1 MSSADSAVRRLFT
14 IDEANQRI
22 PLVRAIVQ
30 DIVDMYRDLSERRER
45 LENVKRIRGQSQTGR
60 MYSEELDQIEADIE
74 RDEEKLMGYVHE
86 LSDLGVE
93 LKDPRSGLIDFAAQ
107 LDERVVY
114 LCWKLG
120 ENDIEHWHEL
130 DAGFAGR
137 QPIAPDMFHAP
148 PELS

>member
-60 MYSEELDQIEADIE
+60 MYSEELDQIEADVE
-74 RDEEKLMGYVHE
+74 RDEEKLMGFVQE

-93 LKDPRSGLIDFAAQ
+93 LKDPRTGLIDFPAQ
-107 LDERVVY
+107 LDDRVVY

-137 QPIAPDMFHAP
+137 QPVAPEMFHAP
-148 PELS
+148 TELS